1 MYGPTLTRRLR
12 LNLEHLETRETPA
25 GAVNAVVSG
34 TTLTLT
40 GDDADNAVQLIKTA
54 GGIEVVG
61 LNGTQV
67 TGGTQPFAGVT
78 AIRAAMKDG
87 NDTVSLDPAAD
98 LVLSGVSTFDLGD
111 GDNVLQLSTTGK
123 LDLGGLTVL
132 AGDGLDQVTLAGGA
146 AASSLIRGNLS
157 FVLGIG
163 RSSQE
168 FPPPSTTV
176 QIHHVDVLG
185 AGGVKLVGTEG
196 VEEVTLDDVTVAKAV
211 NLSGGHGTLALI
223 TTGSQIGSL
232 LLTNVAPAL
241 TASNDGITV
250 DATDTTVTGSL
261 GIKTAGSAEL
271 RYGGGSTGNIS
282 LVATPRGSP
291 FVAFAGTST
300 VNGNLTVRGGGQS
313 TVVSRPDANVTVTGD
328 ISITGTQQAGLGPDG
343 PIHARKVTVTST
355 DRAVY
360 SSVDSASGGPIGGL
374 TTTGS
379 LTLRGRIVLF
389 QQLNGEVT
397 IGGGLS
403 LLAGVEAQFETG
415 MGTFQNEPVAKTAVA
430 GPVLIQGRRV
440 SYTQNE
446 SEATFAAG
454 VTIHGTEE
462 ASFASFP
469 WRLPGDP
476 DFPPFGAGAKTT
488 AAGGMLIKG
497 RVASCSQIEGEANF
511 GTGLTIQGTEAAWF
525 ASSPKDRGIDSGGL
539 DVFGLGAKTT
549 AGSLTI
555 RAPDASYSQDE
566 GDASFARG
574 LSIIATGPAE
584 FFADAGQVEVPTGAK
599 LSVPTGSLVVQGTV
613 ARFFQFD
620 GETTVSG
627 GVTVKGGDGVEFDL
641 ETLDSVDNGK
651 LVVGGSALVDGGI
664 GTVDFTHTG
673 NSVAVGTDMVIAGQ
687 SKNSIRLA
695 GSTGTQVGRDLKIL
709 GARGDADSLNV
720 GGNLTVVG
728 NTSVAFGNGA
738 NDIAIGVD
746 AGTIQLQGGLT
757 LTTGSGSDVVKL
769 ASVTV
774 AGPTTINTGA
784 GADRLHLLKNAAFNG
799 LFSADV
805 GAGADT
811 LEAGLSLL
819 DSQSVELLPP
829 GPVTFNAT
837 ATVKM
842 GIGNDVLR
850 LGVAGD
856 PDGKV
861 LFGPA
866 GSLTVDGGANLNTFD
881 DEAGQ
886 FDATKVTTLNF
897 IDPNGP

>member
-12 LNLEHLETRETPA
+12 LDLEHLETRDTPA
-25 GAVNAVVSG
+25 GTVNAVLSG
-34 TTLTLT
+34 TTLTLI
-40 GDDADNAVQLIKTA
+40 GDDADNAVQLNKTP

-61 LNGTQV
+61 INATQV
-67 TGGTQPFAGVT
+67 TGGVQPFAGVI
-78 AIRAAMKDG
+78 AIRAVMKDG
-87 NDTVSLDPAAD
+87 NDTVFLDPAAD
-98 LVLSGVSTFDLGD
+98 LVLSGISTFDLGD

-132 AGDGLDQVTLAGGA
+132 AGDGLDKVTIAGGPA
-146 AASSLIRGNLS
+146 AGSLIRGNLS
-157 FVLGIG
+157 FALGIG

-176 QIHHVDVLG
+176 QVQHVDVLG
-185 AGGVKLVGTEG
+185 VGGLKLVGTEG
-196 VEEVTLDDVTVAKAV
+196 GEEITLDDVTVAKAV
-211 NLSGGHGTLALI
+211 NLSGGHGTLGLI

-241 TASNDGITV
+241 TASNDNITV

-261 GIKTAGSAEL
+261 SIKTAGSAEL
-271 RYGGGSTGNIS
+271 RYQGGSTGNIS
-282 LVATPRGSP
+282 VVATPRGSP
-291 FVAFAGTST
+291 HVALAGTAT
-300 VNGNLTVRGGGQS
+300 VNGNLTLKGGGQS
-313 TVVSRPDANVTVTGD
+313 TVVTRADANVNVTGD
-328 ISITGTQQAGLGPDG
+328 ISITGTQQAGLGPEG
-343 PIHARKVTVTST
+343 PIHARNIMVIST
-355 DRAVY
+355 ERAVY
-360 SSVDSASGGPIGGL
+360 DSVVSTTGGPVVNL
-374 TTTGS
+374 STTGS

-415 MGTFQNEPVAKTAVA
+415 RGSFQNGPVAKTSVA
-430 GPVLIQGRRV
+430 GPVLIQGRRA
-440 SYTQNE
+440 SYTQTE

-454 VTIHGTEE
+454 VTIQGTEE

-469 WRLPGDP
+469 WRLPGNP

-488 AAGGMLIKG
+488 VAGGMLIRG
-497 RVASCSQIEGEANF
+497 RDVSCSQMEGEANF
-511 GTGLTIQGTEAAWF
+511 GTGLTIQGTESAF
-525 ASSPKDRGIDSGGL
+525 FDSSPKNRGIDLGGL

-566 GDASFARG
+566 GDASFAQG

-599 LSVPTGSLVVQGTV
+599 LSVPSGSLLVQGAV
-613 ARFFQFD
+613 ARYFQFD

-627 GVTVKGGDGVEFDL
+627 GVTVKGSDGVEFDL

-651 LVVGGSALVDGGI
+651 LVVGGSALVDGGV

-673 NSVAVGTDMVIAGQ
+673 NSVTVGTDMVIAGQ

-695 GSTGTQVGRDLKIL
+695 GSTGTQVGRDLKIA

-746 AGTIQLQGGLT
+746 AGTIQFQGALT
-757 LTTGSGSDVVKL
+757 LTTGSGADVVKL

-774 AGPTTINTGA
+774 AGPTTISTGA
-784 GADRLHLLKNAAFNG
+784 GTDRLHLLKNAVFNG
-799 LFSADV
+799 LFSADL
-805 GAGADT
+805 GGGADI
-811 LEAGLSLL
+811 LEAGLPLL
-819 DSQSVELLPP
+819 DSQNVQLVPP
-829 GPVTFNAT
+829 GPVTFNAA

-842 GIGNDVLR
+842 GIGNDLLR
-850 LGVAGD
+850 LGLAGH

-861 LFGPA
+861 LFGPV
-866 GSLTVDGGANLNTFD
+866 GSLTVDGGANLNAFD

-886 FDATKVTTLNF
+886 FDVTKVTTLNF